1 MSSEPPSAPDLSAAP
16 APAALGRSVVVLPGQ
31 AAPACWAGS
40 PRVVVDGDA
49 IRAPAEVVATLH
61 EAWSRR
67 RPVVIEL
74 GVDPGEL
81 RRPVRCHVAP
91 YALTPRFELLEDRLH
106 FLIWANA
113 YDARAGGGTGGV
125 GLGSDASEKP
135 GSRPDASPGD
145 LVWWHGW
152 KAARRF
158 AADGVRLGG
167 GADVTLADGTPLFI
181 DGGPPHPPALDGAAV
196 VHRWNAEA
204 GSLARAGYAPPRA
217 VLAPD
222 QLAAVAH
229 PSGPVRVIA
238 PAGSGKTRVLTE
250 RLRHLLADRHVD
262 SSVVTVLA
270 FNVKAIDELRER
282 CAEVVVSSG
291 PQIRTLNSLGLAIC
305 NEFAGDGRLRVLGE
319 MEVRSLVESLFDI
332 PHRANTDTVVPYV
345 EALATIRLGLV
356 DPADA
361 EEMHP
366 DAAGISQGFDRYRRM
381 LAEAGAVDF
390 DEQIY
395 RAIEILLTDPE
406 ARAVAQARCRHL
418 LVDEF
423 QDLNPAHLL
432 LIRLL
437 CAPSYDCF
445 AVGDDDQVLY
455 GYSGATPE
463 YLVDYDRYFHGAAH
477 HACEVNYRCPPAVV
491 RAATHLLS
499 YNRHRV
505 AKTVRA
511 VPERPE
517 APGAL
522 TVRRAPGEALAS
534 VVVETVSGWRE
545 DGVELGEMVVLARV
559 NSSLL
564 PVQVALGEAGIPCN
578 SSLSPRVLGRTGVRT
593 AFSYLRMGVDPER
606 ISRRDVE
613 DTVRRPTRGV
623 APNVVAMLTN
633 RSHTSVREIR
643 RLAGSLTGRDGPKL
657 MAYAED
663 IDQVA
668 KACRGRTADAL
679 RTIRVDLGLGDTMD
693 VLDGSREEP
702 DRSTHHDD
710 LLALESVA
718 AFHPD
723 PATFESWLREVLD
736 RPQADGPAVLLSSVH
751 RIKGREWKRVVVFG
765 VSAGLFPHR
774 LSQDTEGERRV
785 LHVALTRATEQV
797 VVVANVESPS
807 MFLEELERPRP
818 LPGPPPGPVHRVRQR
833 TSAGGGPSGEEAA
846 SKAMGGVPEAISAPA
861 RNRARPGP
869 THTAVEVT
877 EASAGL
883 RTWRTEVARREG
895 MPPYIVLSDR
905 HLEGIVAAAPSTVAQ
920 LAKCKG
926 IGPTKLDRWGEEIL
940 AVLAESP

>member
-1 MSSEPPSAPDLSAAP
+1 
-16 APAALGRSVVVLPGQ
+16 VVVLAGQ
-31 AAPACWAGS
+31 AAPAAWSGS
-40 PRVVVDGDA
+40 QRVVVDGTA
-49 IRAPAEVVATLH
+49 TRAPCEVVTTLH

-74 GVDPGEL
+74 GVDPREL
-81 RRPVRCHVAP
+81 RRPISCHISP

-106 FLIWANA
+106 FLVWANA
-113 YDARAGGGTGGV
+113 YDARRGAGTGGF
-125 GLGSDASEKP
+125 GLGFDVCEKP
-135 GSRPDASPGD
+135 GSRPDTSSGD

-181 DGGPPHPPALDGAAV
+181 DGGPPHPPRLDGAAV

-204 GSLARAGYAPPRA
+204 GSLARAGYAPSRA

-222 QLAAVAH
+222 QLAAVAN
-229 PSGPVRVIA
+229 PCGPVRVIA

-262 SSVVTVLA
+262 PSVVTVLA
-270 FNVKAIDELRER
+270 YNVKAADELRER
-282 CAEVVVSSG
+282 CAEVVTSRG

-305 NEFAGDGRLRVLGE
+305 NELGGRGRLRVLGE
-319 MEVRSLVESLFDI
+319 AEVRSLVESVFDI
-332 PHRANTDTVVPYV
+332 PHRANADTVVPYI
-345 EALATIRLGLV
+345 EALSTIRLGLV
-356 DPADA
+356 EPGHA
-361 EEMHP
+361 EDIHP
-366 DAAGISQGFDRYRRM
+366 DASGITQGFDRYRRA
-381 LAEAGAVDF
+381 LDEARAVDF

-395 RAIEILLTDPE
+395 RAIEVLLADPA

-432 LIRLL
+432 LIRLI
-437 CAPSYDCF
+437 CASSYDCF
-445 AVGDDDQVLY
+445 GVGDDDQVLY

-463 YLVDYDRYFHGAAH
+463 YLIDYDRYFQGAAH

-491 RAATHLLS
+491 SAATHLLS

-511 VPERPE
+511 VPGRPE
-517 APGAL
+517 DPEAL
-522 TVRRAPGEALAS
+522 TVRRAPGEELAS
-534 VVVETVSGWRE
+534 VAVETVTGWRKC
-545 DGVELGEMVVLARV
+545 GVDLGDMAVLARV
-559 NSSLL
+559 NSALL
-564 PVQVALGEAGIPCN
+564 PVQVALGEVGIPCI
-578 SSLSPRVLGRTGVRT
+578 STLSARVLGRTGVRT
-593 AFSYLRMGVDPER
+593 AFAYLRMGVDPEQ

-613 DTVRRPTRGV
+613 DTVRRPPRGI
-623 APNVVAMLTN
+623 APNVVAMLAS
-633 RSHTSVREIR
+633 RSHTSVRDIR
-643 RLAGSLTGRDGPKL
+643 KLAGSLTGRDGPKL
-657 MAYAED
+657 MDYAAD

-668 KACRGRTADAL
+668 KACRGRTAAAL
-679 RTIRVDLGLGDTMD
+679 RAIRVELGLGDTMEL
-693 VLDGSREEP
+693 LDGSREEP

-723 PATFESWLREVLD
+723 PATFETWLREVLD
-736 RPQADGPAVLLSSVH
+736 RPQAGGPAVLLSTVH

-774 LSQDTEGERRV
+774 LSEDVEGERRV
-785 LHVALTRATEQV
+785 LHVALTRATEQAV
-797 VVVANVESPS
+797 LLADIESPS
-807 MFLEELERPRP
+807 TFLEELGRSRP
-818 LPGPPPGPVHRVRQR
+818 LREAPVSQALSEGPGAALKP
-833 TSAGGGPSGEEAA
+833 AGT
-846 SKAMGGVPEAISAPA
+846 
-861 RNRARPGP
+861 RARPGAAS
-869 THTAVEVT
+869 TAVEAT

-883 RTWRTEVARREG
+883 RAWRTEVARREG

-905 HLEGIVAAAPSTVAQ
+905 HLEGIVAAGPTTVTE
-920 LAKCKG
+920 LARCKG
-926 IGPTKLDRWGEEIL
+926 IGPMKLDRWGDEIL
-940 AVLAESP
+940 AVLAETS